1 MKKGQITYRHLS
13 DVIKRD
19 IVSGNWDL
27 KAKLPSAREL
37 AEQYEVNANT
47 VKRALV
53 SLQKEGLIDSK
64 RTTGKYITGNKL
76 LVSSI
81 RENEARKLALEF
93 VNKLSEIGVRPD
105 ELAMMFRDP
114 EIPYLESTEGGI

>member
-47 VKRALV
+47 VKRALI

-64 RTTGKYITGNKL
+64 RTIGKYITGNKL